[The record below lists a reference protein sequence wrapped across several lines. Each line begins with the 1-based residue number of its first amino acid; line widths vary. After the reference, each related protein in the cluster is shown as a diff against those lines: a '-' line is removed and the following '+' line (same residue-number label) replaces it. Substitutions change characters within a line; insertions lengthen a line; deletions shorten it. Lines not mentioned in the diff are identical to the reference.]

1 MGNTL
6 RIGSQGFLA
15 AFVQIV
21 KILKTSQQTK
31 VINLLNS
38 VAEILVWGSQKW
50 PLLTTYQ
57 ISYRDATVF

>member
-1 MGNTL
+1 M

-31 VINLLNS
+31 VLNLLNS
-38 VAEILVWGSQKW
+38 VAEILVWGPHFW
-50 PLLTTYQ
+50 ALLTTYQ
-57 ISYRDATVF
+57 RSYGDATVF